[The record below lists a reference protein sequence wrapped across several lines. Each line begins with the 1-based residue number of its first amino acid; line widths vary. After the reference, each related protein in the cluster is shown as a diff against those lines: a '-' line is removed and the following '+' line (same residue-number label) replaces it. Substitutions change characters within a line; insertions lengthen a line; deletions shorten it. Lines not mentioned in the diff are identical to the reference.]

1 MSARTLARALL
12 VAALALPFAS
22 LLSTPAVA
30 APVVAEPQF
39 GQFEPG
45 DLAAAR
51 AHGEAAK
58 LRRDSALETVCIDP
72 DESAARL
79 RSTTPQSSASVLLAS
94 QDPDAVHYARGHTL
108 VFHVFIDHN
117 LGSWSTTER
126 NAAAAKAALAK
137 QWYVDEAP
145 ADANMD
151 FDNLGGTGYYYY
163 QTASLNFDGDTLSN
177 AEIQSVIASFGFSDD
192 NGDGDLRDDFSL
204 FWQNWNGGY
213 DNVIVVYQPADA
225 TGRASASLGVSRITH
240 YTDDAW
246 TVWRHEMGHV
256 FGSCDEYSGD
266 GCNSCATCHGTYHIT
281 AGTNGNCQGHV
292 CGDNQACVMID
303 NVDAHC
309 TFTEYHWGWDDTD
322 SNGLLDTM
330 KRQTT
335 LGSFVNIGE
344 MFHNGYYRTSN
355 TTNGFVAAQ
364 QWDSWA
370 AFAVR
375 PAAGSDHDLRVYH
388 DNNHNYLVGSSLQVG
403 SAVDFVVG
411 DYNHNRIGNEH
422 MQVNL
427 YSGPG
432 GIFNATWESGTG
444 TLYANGVYVGTQTWN
459 DYNVVRTYDVPLFG
473 GEEVSFTL
481 DVQTAGLDMGFAL
494 FRSNGTTYFA
504 GRSAAVASSDAGGN
518 GANES
523 FTYTVPSD
531 DVYGLVVWSNNEL
544 AGNFDI
550 RIGTA
555 LATLTDDVSFL
566 SGIDLRL
573 FDYDPVAGYWGVV
586 GTRPNGTS
594 DADQSLFADANFTTL
609 LEESSYAGQAVD
621 FIAVDYNHA
630 SSSLDYLRVNRDVGS
645 DTHRTEFEQ
654 GSEIMDGYEPFTWE
668 ANDVADVWD
677 TYLTAG
683 VSYFFREYHS
693 TLSGFDSGIYLMGS
707 EGGDYYQSR
716 NDLLGFGNSRAMNEG
731 GEWFTHT
738 PAVTDWYGFVVL
750 ANSDNA
756 ASSGSVWMGRQETLA
771 EDLRVTRSEEVQ
783 FDIFTPT
790 ASYWNVVATRPTGS
804 DAVGI
809 ALYED
814 AGYGSLVTSDFST
827 GVSFV
832 VGDANHSPQTTL
844 YPRIRRS
851 VGTSGYD
858 IEFEGGTD
866 AIVPPAAS
874 PYVLTSA
881 WPALDVAEIFDL
893 WVPGGGV
900 GGQDVAIMV
909 ESLTGDLDLGIELF
923 RSSGAE
929 YFAGRGSGVA
939 AANAQGAG
947 GTEGLVFHAT
957 TSDYHGLVVYNNNDN
972 SGTWRLTIYNP
983 AVVGVLDGP
992 LPAMLS
998 LAAAPNPSRGET
1010 ALSYALPAD
1019 GEVSLELFDLQ
1030 GRLVRSLASG
1040 RQPAGRHQVRW
1051 DGRDASGDA
1060 KSVGIY
1066 LARLRVNG
1074 EERQIK
1080 LVRSE

>member
-1 MSARTLARALL
+1 MSRARGITLACLAAALVVSAL
-12 VAALALPFAS
+12 TPAAALAKPNV
-22 LLSTPAVA
+22 P
-30 APVVAEPQF
+30 EPQF
-39 GQFEPG
+39 GNFDPS
-45 DLAAAR
+45 DIAAAR
-51 AHGEAAK
+51 SQAETAK
-58 LRRDSALETVCIDP
+58 LRTDSALETNCIEWEERKSP
-72 DESAARL
+72 RL
-79 RSTTPQSSASVLLAS
+79 RTTTPLGSLSTMLNSE
-94 QDPDAVHYARGHTL
+94 DPDAVHYARGHTL

-151 FDNLGGTGYYYY
+151 FDNLGGTGYVYY
-163 QTASLNFDGDTLSN
+163 QTGDLNIDADTLNN
-177 AEIQSVIASFGFSDD
+177 AEIQTVIASFGFTDD

-204 FWQNWNGGY
+204 YWQDWDGGW
-213 DNVIVVYQPADA
+213 DNVIVVFQPADA

-256 FGSCDEYSGD
+256 YGSCDEYDGD
-266 GCNSCATCHGTYHIT
+266 GCNSCGTCHGTYHIT
-281 AGTNGNCQGHV
+281 PGTNGNCQGAA
-292 CGDNQACVMID
+292 CGDNQSCVMID

-330 KRQTT
+330 NRQTT
-335 LGSFVNIGE
+335 LGSFVNIRE
-344 MFHNGYYRTSN
+344 MFHNGFFRTSS
-355 TTNGFVAAQ
+355 TTSGFVAAQ

-388 DNNHNYLVGSSLQVG
+388 DNNHNYLVASSLQTG

-411 DYNHNRIGNEH
+411 DYNHNRVGNEH

-427 YSGPG
+427 FSGPAG
-432 GIFNATWESGTG
+432 QFNATWESGTG

-494 FRSNGTTYFA
+494 YRSNGTTYFA
-504 GRSAAVASSDAGGN
+504 GRSSAVAMSDVGGN
-518 GANES
+518 GANET
-523 FTYTVPSD
+523 FTYTVPAD

-544 AGNFDI
+544 DGTYDI

-555 LATLTDDVSFL
+555 LATLTDDVSFN

-573 FDYDPVAGYWGVV
+573 YDYDPVAGYWGVV
-586 GTRPNGTS
+586 GTRPSGTS
-594 DADQSLFADANFTTL
+594 DADMSLFADADFITP
-609 LEESSYAGQAVD
+609 LEESAYAGQAVD

-630 SSSLDYLRVNRDVGS
+630 SSAADYLRVNRDVGS

-654 GSEIMDGYEPFTWE
+654 GTEIMDGYEVFSWE
-668 ANDVADVWD
+668 ANDVVDVWD
-677 TYLTAG
+677 TFLTAG

-693 TLSGFDSGIYLMGS
+693 TVTGFDSGIYLMGS
-707 EGGDYYQSR
+707 GGGDYYQSR
-716 NDLLGFGNSRAMNEG
+716 NDLLAFANSRAMVEG
-731 GEWFTHT
+731 GEWFAHT
-738 PAVTDWYGFVVL
+738 PAVSDWYGFVVL
-750 ANSDNA
+750 GNEDNA
-756 ASSGSVWMGRQETLA
+756 ASGGSVWMGRQETLTS
-771 EDLRVTRSEEVQ
+771 DVRVTRSEEVQ
-783 FDIFTPT
+783 FDLFAPT
-790 ASYWNVVATRPTGS
+790 QSYWNAVATRPTGA

-814 AGYGSLVTSDFST
+814 AGYGTLLTSDFST
-827 GVSFV
+827 GVSYV
-832 VGDANHSPQTTL
+832 VGDLNHSAQATV

-851 VGTSGYD
+851 VGTSAYD
-858 IEFEGGTD
+858 IESEGDTD
-866 AIVPPAAS
+866 AIVPPVGT
-874 PYVLTSA
+874 PYVASFSWT
-881 WPALDVAEIFDL
+881 ALDVVEIHDL
-893 WVPGGGV
+893 WIPGGVV

-923 RSSGAE
+923 RSNGAE
-929 YFAGRGSGVA
+929 YFAGKGSGVA
-939 AANAQGAG
+939 AADALGAG

-972 SGTWRLTIYNP
+972 AGTWRLTIYNP
-983 AVVGVLDGP
+983 AVVGVGDGP
-992 LPAMLS
+992 LPASLS
-998 LAAAPNPSRGET
+998 LAAAPNPSHGEM
-1010 ALSYALPAD
+1010 ALSYALPREN
-1019 GEVSLELFDLQ
+1019 EVSLDVFDLQ

-1040 RQPAGRHQVRW
+1040 RMPAGQHRVQW
-1051 DGRDASGDA
+1051 DGRDATGERTG
-1060 KSVGIY
+1060 VGIY
-1066 LARLRVNG
+1066 LARIRAGG